1 MAETKA
7 FKCVFAAAEEH
18 TVAAQGCAFRAHID
32 YKEAHKRLKEFDV
45 VIIPGGGTPDVLK
58 TKSEPLGLIKAFS
71 ELQKKDSA
79 KERTLMS
86 ICTGALFLGQVGI
99 LQGLAATTHPD
110 DYTRLENICKEAALR
125 DMADRTDVMEERY
138 VVNHGRFDIGE
149 DEDDNPYIT
158 RKGRRALA
166 RKGSNAWK
174 ESKTRRESITRRQ
187 SMRLGGLRVIT
198 SGGSTSGLDS
208 SLYLVSAMV
217 SNESA
222 QEVGRILQY
231 TWNKGVVVDA
241 IDV

>member
-1 MAETKA
+1 MSGTKA
-7 FKCVFAAAEEH
+7 FKCLFAAAEEH
-18 TVAAQGCAFRAHID
+18 TVAAQGCSFRAHID
-32 YKEAHKRLKEFDV
+32 FKEAHKRLKEFDV
-45 VIIPGGGTPDVLK
+45 VIVPGGGTPDILK
-58 TKSEPLGLIKAFS
+58 AKSEPLGIIKAFA

-79 KERTLMS
+79 RERTLMS
-86 ICTGALFLGQVGI
+86 ICTGSLFLAQVGI

-110 DYTRLENICKEAALR
+110 CYTKLENICKEAALR

-138 VVNHGRFDIGE
+138 VVNNGRFDIGDD
-149 DEDDNPYIT
+149 DEDNPYIT
-158 RKGRRALA
+158 RKGKRALS

-198 SGGSTSGLDS
+198 SGGVTSGLDAS
-208 SLYLVSAMV
+208 MYLVSAMV

-241 IDV
+241 IDI

>member
-1 MAETKA
+1 MSETKA
-7 FKCVFAAAEEH
+7 FKCLFAATEEH
-18 TVAAQGCAFRAHID
+18 TVAAQGCSFRAHID
-32 YKEAHKRLKEFDV
+32 FKEAHRRLKEFDV
-45 VIIPGGGTPDVLK
+45 VIIPGGGTTEVLK
-58 TKSEPLGLIKAFS
+58 AKSEPLGLIKAFAD
-71 ELQKKDSA
+71 LQKKDSVR
-79 KERTLMS
+79 ERTLMS
-86 ICTGALFLGQVGI
+86 ICTGSLFLAQVGI

-110 DYTRLENICKEAALR
+110 FYTKLENVCKEAASR
-125 DMADRTDVMEERY
+125 DLADRTDVMEERY

-158 RKGRRALA
+158 RKGKRALA

-174 ESKTRRESITRRQ
+174 ESQNRRESITRRQ

-198 SGGSTSGLDS
+198 SGGVTSGLDA

-217 SNESA
+217 SNDSA

-241 IDV
+241 IDI